1 MSTDIVCPELTLALA
16 HKHLREA
23 KAAAAE
29 AVAKQQQAEE
39 AQHLAE
45 EQARR
50 AEERATT
57 AEEERDGWAGY
68 AHALDNYFL
77 IDQYASD
84 RLTDDARIVITEDL
98 YEEWSHGTPVH
109 DLNAEALVIGHEEAT
124 R

>member
-50 AEERATT
+50 AEERATI
-57 AEEERDGWAGY
+57 AEADRDGWAAF
-68 AHALDNYFL
+68 AHALTNYHL
-77 IDQYASD
+77 IDQYATD
-84 RLTDDARIVITEDL
+84 KLTDDDRLFITEEL
-98 YEEWSHGTPVH
+98 YEEWSTGTKVW
-109 DLNAEALVIGHEEAT
+109 DLNAETLVNGAEG